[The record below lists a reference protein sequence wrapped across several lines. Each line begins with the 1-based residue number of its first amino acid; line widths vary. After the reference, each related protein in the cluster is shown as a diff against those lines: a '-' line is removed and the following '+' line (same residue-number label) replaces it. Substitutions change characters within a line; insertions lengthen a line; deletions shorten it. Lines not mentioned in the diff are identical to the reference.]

1 MDVSVMITVIAILLT
16 VGGAAAISQFIK
28 AIRLWLWGGSGSC
41 SSLFEPIC
49 NLSKRKPLVLG
60 EAVASDDDDL
70 ILPNQD
76 FAKQAH
82 VPSFQ
87 KVTVSSF
94 CLLIDTLDS

>member
-16 VGGAAAISQFIK
+16 VGGVVAISQFIK
-28 AIRLWLWGGSGSC
+28 AIRLWLWGGSGSDSGSC

-49 NLSKRKPLVLG
+49 SLSKRKPVVLG

-70 ILPNQD
+70 ILPNQK

-87 KVTVSSF
+87 KVTVRPRF
-94 CLLIDTLDS
+94 VC